1 MRVAISRVVVRFDG
15 TAVLSEISID
25 VDDGGWL
32 GLIGPNGSGKTTLL
46 RSIAGLVPY
55 EGEITFDGALVSTA
69 HRRRVA
75 RIVALVPQRP
85 VLPAQMTVAEY
96 VLLGRTPHI
105 PFFGMESHR
114 DRAVASEVIDR
125 LELKEF
131 ARRPLASLSGGEVQR
146 AVLARALAQQAPLLL
161 LDEPTAALDIGHG
174 QKVLEL
180 VDALRAERN
189 LTVISSMHD
198 LTLAGQFSDRLAL
211 LAKGRVLATGTIREV
226 LNERVLARHYGAELR
241 VIEDGSGGVAVL
253 PRRRTAIADPA
264 PIAKATS

>member
-1 MRVAISRVVVRFDG
+1 MKIAISDLAVEYDG
-15 TAVLSEISID
+15 APALSGVSIG

-46 RSIAGLVPY
+46 RSIAGLVGY
-55 EGEITFDGALVSTA
+55 AGQITFGDAPVSAA

-75 RIVALVPQRP
+75 RVVAYVPQRP
-85 VLPAQMTVAEY
+85 VLPAQMTVSEY

-105 PFFGMESHR
+105 SFFGSESHH
-114 DRAVASEVIDR
+114 DRVVAQEVIER
-125 LELKEF
+125 LDLGDF
-131 ARRPLASLSGGEVQR
+131 AHRPLASLSGGEVQR
-146 AVLARALAQQAPLLL
+146 AVLARALTQQAPLLL

-180 VDALRAERN
+180 VDVLRSERD

-198 LTLAGQFSDRLAL
+198 LTLAGHFADRLAL
-211 LAKGRVLATGTIREV
+211 LVKGRLVATGPIREV
-226 LNERVLARHYGAELR
+226 LTERVLARHYGAELR

-253 PRRRTAIADPA
+253 PRRRQARRGRAQDTA
-264 PIAKATS
+264 